1 MSNFSWLLIARSLH
15 GVASS
20 CISVC
25 GMGMVARMYE
35 ENEEERSKFMGHI
48 MGGIATG
55 VLIGYPLGGFLF
67 QFLNESSPFILI
79 SICVVFL
86 LCKLQ
91 LDLR

>member
-1 MSNFSWLLIARSLH
+1 MHTIMIWKHFDQFHYFFTVFSVVSKFSWLLIARSLH

-48 MGGIATG
+48 LGGIAT
-55 VLIGYPLGGFLF
+55 
-67 QFLNESSPFILI
+67 
-79 SICVVFL
+79 
-86 LCKLQ
+86 
-91 LDLR
+91 